1 MSIYAQLIGGP
12 LKALLHVERV
22 GTHVHLII
30 EQHARVKTQ
39 YKAITHT
46 TAATST
52 IAAPRKGQALV
63 ITDIV
68 VSGEKINGGII
79 TIQFNDGTRQ
89 DGIKK
94 FHVTDGPV
102 NLHIGYQ
109 GRNKG
114 WKDAFI
120 EVITDTA
127 NQDASVEVGFYSIRG
142 PGVLSFTDWDA
153 DRN

>member
-1 MSIYAQLIGGP
+1 MVLDR
-12 LKALLHVERV
+12 AL
-22 GTHVHLII
+22 
-30 EQHARVKTQ
+30 
-39 YKAITHT
+39 
-46 TAATST
+46 
-52 IAAPRKGQALV
+52 
-63 ITDIV
+63 D
-68 VSGEKINGGII
+68 
-79 TIQFNDGTRQ
+79 

-127 NQDASVEVGFYSIRG
+127 NQDATVEVGYYFIRG
-142 PGVLSFTDWDA
+142 AAVLSFADWDTE
-153 DRN
+153 RG